1 MPPFQCFSSA
11 RYSAPLPDR
20 HPFPMNKFIDSANRL
35 VNEGTLLPEEIIDP
49 GQVEEEDLLRVH
61 TSEYV
66 QSIANGNYYGVT
78 KRKLGLPWSPEL
90 NIRSR
95 TASSGTIQA
104 TEAAAKYGISCNL
117 AGGTHHA
124 FPDHGEGYC
133 VFNDIAIAV
142 KKLHF
147 SSPSTKVLIV
157 DLDAHQGNG
166 THFILGKEENV
177 YTFSMHVG
185 ANYPSQKTAGTHDI
199 ELERYVDGNLYLEKL
214 QQALPHILT
223 QFEPARVF
231 YIAGVDV
238 HKDDRFG
245 QMNLTTEEMA
255 LRDSFVISSVRQ
267 LKLPLVVVYG
277 GGYNKNPDVT
287 TELHC
292 QTIRIAKNFAD

>member
-1 MPPFQCFSSA
+1 
-11 RYSAPLPDR
+11 
-20 HPFPMNKFIDSANRL
+20 MNKFIDSAKRL
-35 VNEGTLLPEEIIDP
+35 VDDGTLLPEEIIDP
-49 GQVEEEDLLRVH
+49 GLVLEEDLLRVH
-61 TSEYV
+61 TSAYV
-66 QSIANGNYYGVT
+66 ESIGNGNYYGIT

-95 TASSGTIQA
+95 TASSGTIRA
-104 TEAAAKYGISCNL
+104 TEAAAQYGISCNL

-147 SSPSTKVLIV
+147 SAPSTKVLII

-166 THFILGKEENV
+166 THFILGKEEKV

-185 ANYPSQKTAGTHDI
+185 ANYPSQKTPGTHDI
-199 ELERYVDGNLYLEKL
+199 ELERYVDGSLYLDKL
-214 QQALPHILT
+214 EQTLPHILT
-223 QFEPARVF
+223 QFEPERVF

-245 QMNLTTEEMA
+245 QMSLSTEDMA
-255 LRDSFVISSVRQ
+255 RRDFFVINAVRQ
-267 LKLPLVVVYG
+267 LNLPLAVVYG
-277 GGYNKNPDVT
+277 GGYNKFPDIT

-292 QTIRIAKNFAD
+292 QTVRIAKSFA

>member
-1 MPPFQCFSSA
+1 
-11 RYSAPLPDR
+11 
-20 HPFPMNKFIDSANRL
+20 MNKFIDSAKRL
-35 VNEGTLLPEEIIDP
+35 VDEGTLSAEEIIDP
-49 GQVEEEDLLRVH
+49 GLIAEEDLLRVH

-66 QSIANGNYYGVT
+66 QSIASGNYFGIT

-95 TASSGTIQA
+95 TAAAGTILA
-104 TEAAAKYGISCNL
+104 TGAAAQFGISCNL

-147 SSPSTKVLIV
+147 NAPSTKILIV

-166 THFILGKEENV
+166 THFILGKEERV
-177 YTFSMHVG
+177 FTFSMHVG
-185 ANYPSQKTAGTHDI
+185 VNYPSQKIPGTEDI
-199 ELERYVDGNLYLEKL
+199 ELERNVQGDIYLEKL
-214 QQALPHILT
+214 EETLPHILA
-223 QFEPARVF
+223 QFEPERVF

-245 QMNLTTEEMA
+245 QMSLSTADMA
-255 LRDSFVISSVRQ
+255 QRDSFVISSVRKQ
-267 LKLPLVVVYG
+267 NLPLVVVYG
-277 GGYNKNPDVT
+277 GGYNKHPQVT

-292 QTIRIAKNFAD
+292 QTVRIAKQHSN

>member
-1 MPPFQCFSSA
+1 MTRFQCFSSP
-11 RYSAPLPDR
+11 RYFAPLPDR
-20 HPFPMNKFIDSANRL
+20 HPFPMNKFIDSAKRL
-35 VNEGTLLPEEIIDP
+35 LDDGTLSPVEIIDP
-49 GQVEEEDLLRVH
+49 GLVDEEDLLRVH
-61 TSEYV
+61 TKEYV
-66 QSIANGNYYGVT
+66 QSIGDGNYYGIT

-95 TASSGTIQA
+95 TASSGTIRA
-104 TEAAAKYGISCNL
+104 SEAAAQLGISCNL

-142 KKLHF
+142 KKLHA
-147 SSPSTKVLIV
+147 STPSTKVLIV

-166 THFILGKEENV
+166 THFILGKEEKV

-199 ELERYVDGNLYLEKL
+199 ELERYVQGSLYLEKL
-214 QQALPHILT
+214 QQTLPHILN
-223 QFEPARVF
+223 QFEPELVF

-245 QMNLTTEEMA
+245 QMSLTTEEMA
-255 LRDSFVISSVRQ
+255 ARDTFVIASVRQ
-267 LKLPLVVVYG
+267 LNLPLVVVYG
-277 GGYNKNPDVT
+277 GGYNKYPDMT

-292 QTIRIAKNFAD
+292 QTIRIAKSFA